1 MKSFGRTVS
10 VLVFVNLAMTSF
22 ALGEKAREQEVLISQ
37 VQQQLND
44 FASETVDISSAE
56 PLIFPRQELQA
67 RIARFVAAETALV
80 IPAGTSIEK
89 SPDFIE
95 TTVKDL
101 NIMCHI
107 FDKELKLSGQAGQ
120 IRELYQ
126 LALFEGT
133 HEDYLID
140 QPDFF
145 GQGGRKTQG
154 IYLDGYGALFL
165 IQVNFPL
172 SAPPQVEEN
181 EKPAEEPLDP
191 AWKQAELELYSPEK
205 LKKKA
210 KGSATRGYD
219 PEKIEDLKRKL
230 VKTLRQTAN
239 IRSLKADESIIISV
253 RGRHSAAN
261 PTKVLII
268 RVEKSDLDGLARGSL
283 DFDKFRQKVQ
293 MLMY

>member
-10 VLVFVNLAMTSF
+10 VLVFVNLVTTSL
-22 ALGEKAREQEVLISQ
+22 ALGEKAPEREVLSQ

-44 FASETVDISSAE
+44 FATETVDILFAE
-56 PLIFPRQELQA
+56 PRIFPGQELQA

-80 IPAGTSIEK
+80 IPAGGSIEK

-107 FDKELKLSGQAGQ
+107 FDKELDLAGQAGQ

-126 LALFEGT
+126 LALLDGSLEN
-133 HEDYLID
+133 YLMH

-145 GQGGRKTQG
+145 GQGGRKTRG
-154 IYLDGYGALFL
+154 IYLDGYGVLFL
-165 IQVNFPL
+165 IGVNFPL
-172 SAPPQVEEN
+172 SPPPQLEED
-181 EKPAEEPLDP
+181 EKPAEEPFDP

-205 LKKKA
+205 LKKKRDKTHPA
-210 KGSATRGYD
+210 NQYI
-219 PEKIEDLKRKL
+219 PEKVEDLKRKL
-230 VKTLRQTAN
+230 VKTLKQAAN
-239 IRSLKADESIIISV
+239 IRSLKADESIIVSV

-261 PTKVLII
+261 PTKVLTV
-268 RVEKSDLDGLARGSL
+268 RVKKSDLDGLAKGSL
-283 DFDKFRQKVQ
+283 DIDKFRQKVQ